1 MAETRRIRW
10 GVLGTARIAR
20 RAVAPAIVRSSNGTL
35 LALGSRHADRA
46 AELAADLRDDLGA
59 EGAFGLADLRT
70 SGSYEAVLADPD
82 VDAVYVPLPNAQHL
96 AWTLRALE
104 AGKHVLCEKPLAMT
118 AADCHTMQRAAADR
132 GLVLMEAFMYRFHPR
147 WERLLERVRAGDL
160 GPIRLIQASFTF
172 TVTDPANIRLSL
184 ELGGGALMDVGCYT
198 VNVARSLMAAEPS
211 EARAQARWTIGGV
224 DEQLFGTLRF
234 ERGAVAQLAC
244 SLAAARSE
252 DVLVVGEKGVA
263 RLRHAF
269 VPTGAP
275 VGLELHRPPEPPE
288 VIGFEPADSYQRMVE
303 HFAACVLRSESP
315 RYDAREAAANLAAIE
330 ALYASARSG
339 GDTVEVGGA

>member
-1 MAETRRIRW
+1 MPSTDRIRW

-20 RAVAPAIVRSSNGTL
+20 RAVAPAIVRSSNGAL
-35 LALGSRHADRA
+35 AALGSRDADRA
-46 AELAADLRDDLGA
+46 TEMAADLRDDLGA
-59 EGAFGLADLRT
+59 DGVLALADLRT
-70 SGSYEAVLADPD
+70 AGSYEAVLADPD
-82 VDAVYVPLPNAQHL
+82 VDAIYVPLPNAQHL
-96 AWTLRALE
+96 SWTLRALE

-118 AADCHTMQRAAADR
+118 AADCRAMHAAAEQR

-147 WERLLERVRAGDL
+147 WERLVERVRAGDL

-198 VNVARSLMAAEPS
+198 VNVARTLMGGEPA

-234 ERGAVAQLAC
+234 DRGGVAQVAC

-269 VPTGAP
+269 VPTGEP
-275 VGLELHRPPEPPE
+275 VGLELHRPPAPPE
-288 VIGFEPADSYQRMVE
+288 VVGFEPADSYQRMVE
-303 HFAACVLRSESP
+303 HFATCVQRREPP
-315 RYDAREAAANLAAIE
+315 RHGALEAAANLAAIE

-339 GDTVEVGGA
+339 GATVEVAAG